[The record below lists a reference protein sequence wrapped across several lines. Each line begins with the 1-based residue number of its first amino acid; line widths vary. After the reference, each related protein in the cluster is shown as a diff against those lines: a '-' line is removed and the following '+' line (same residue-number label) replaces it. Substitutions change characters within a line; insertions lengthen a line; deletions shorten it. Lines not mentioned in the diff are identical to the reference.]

1 MTFGIFFGIAAAVT
15 IGHVLGELILVLF
28 VDSGPINYKVDDRD
42 DEQDPWE
49 R

>member
-28 VDSGPINYKVDDRD
+28 VDSGPINRND